1 MNSLPWSWLF
11 WGLVLFVAIRMLL
24 TLVYSLRDRLRQL
37 LVEHYEAA
45 KEEHARKASIARLQ
59 AKVRRL
65 KEQRA
70 EEAAAISAAAS
81 APTSENGQ
89 STRRAA

>member
-11 WGLVLFVAIRMLL
+11 WGLVVLIAMRMLL
-24 TLVYSLRDRLRQL
+24 TLTYSLRDRLRQL

-45 KEEHARKASIARLQ
+45 KEERARQASIARLQ
-59 AKVRRL
+59 TKVRRL

-70 EEAAAISAAAS
+70 EAEAAAVSAAA
-81 APTSENGQ
+81 ENEQ

>member
-1 MNSLPWSWLF
+1 
-11 WGLVLFVAIRMLL
+11 MLL
-24 TLVYSLRDRLRQL
+24 SLVYSLRDRLRQL

-45 KEEHARKASIARLQ
+45 KEERARQVSIARLQ

-70 EEAAAISAAAS
+70 DEAAAVSAAAS
-81 APTSENGQ
+81 QNEQP
-89 STRRAA
+89 TRRAA